1 MNLAHPLFSLIMLVF
16 VVALTG
22 AYLLAVGRQWAR
34 GRRWPWLR
42 VVCWLCGSFSLA
54 ISLAPGVMHAA
65 HLDLRW
71 HMAQHILTGML
82 APLLL
87 VLAAPVTLLLRSLP
101 QTAACPLVRLF
112 GGALFSFFCYPVT
125 ALLLSIG
132 GMYLLYATPL
142 YAVGLQSVA
151 VHHLVHIHF
160 ILAGYLFCQAVL
172 GGPDKVARVAGA
184 KMRLGILLVAI
195 AAHSILSKLMYGY
208 LWPVAVGYSAAQI
221 QAAAQLMYYAGA
233 LIEITLLGLLLL
245 GGRLTRTQ
253 PLPLVRV

>member
-87 VLAAPVTLLLRSLP
+87 VL
-101 QTAACPLVRLF
+101 TA
-112 GGALFSFFCYPVT
+112 PVT

-208 LWPVAVGYSAAQI
+208 LWPVAVDYSAAQI

-233 LIEITLLGLLLL
+233 LIEIMLLGLLLL